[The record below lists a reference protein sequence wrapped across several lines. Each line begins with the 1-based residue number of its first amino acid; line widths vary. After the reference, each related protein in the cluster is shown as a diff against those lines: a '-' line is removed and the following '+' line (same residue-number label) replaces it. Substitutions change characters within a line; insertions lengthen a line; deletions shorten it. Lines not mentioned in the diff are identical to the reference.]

1 MTLIESFILALA
13 LSVDSFVVSATCAF
27 KSKMP
32 LGRGLV
38 MALVFGVFQG
48 LFPLMGALLGGAFRN
63 VASAVDH
70 WIAFGLLLLVGGK
83 MIWDAFHD
91 NAADEQLDVTRFA
104 TICLLA
110 VATSIDAFVV
120 GIGFGLNSTHAE
132 MLLTVLIIFLVT
144 FLLSLVGVT
153 LGRRNIPVP
162 DKVATILA
170 GLVLIALGTYT
181 LIDHLTM

>member
-1 MTLIESFILALA
+1 
-13 LSVDSFVVSATCAF
+13 
-27 KSKMP
+27 
-32 LGRGLV
+32 
-38 MALVFGVFQG
+38 
-48 LFPLMGALLGGAFRN
+48 MGALLGGAFRQ

-83 MIWDAFHD
+83 MIWDAFHEG
-91 NAADEQLDVTRFA
+91 AANGQLDLTRFS

-120 GIGFGLNSTHAE
+120 GISFGLNSSLVEILFTA
-132 MLLTVLIIFLVT
+132 LVIFLVT

-153 LGRRNIPVP
+153 LGHRNIPVP

-170 GLVLIALGTYT
+170 GVVLIALGTYT
-181 LIDHLTM
+181 LISHLTM

>member
-120 GIGFGLNSTHAE
+120 GIGFGLNSAFAE
-132 MLLTVLIIFLVT
+132 MLLFLVT

-162 DKVATILA
+162 DKVASILA